1 MRIHRFPNAYV
12 YMPIMNFTSSGL
24 TPEGNSGP
32 CDVNSITP
40 ACLQWLY
47 NIPTTPAQSDGNKLA
62 VTGYVQEWPQ
72 YSDLAVCLYGAY
84 CVLREADNQRR
95 HSSRSIVP
103 I

>member
-1 MRIHRFPNAYV
+1 MPVYSFPNAYG

-47 NIPTTPAQSDGNKLA
+47 NIPTTPAKSDGNKLA
-62 VTGYVQEWPQ
+62 VTGYINEWPQ
-72 YSDLAVCLYGAY
+72 YSDLAVGRLMHVVA
-84 CVLREADNQRR
+84 A
-95 HSSRSIVP
+95 S
-103 I
+103 